1 MIGRM
6 RPPII
11 VRPLTEDERVQLE
24 AGLHSDSAFVLR
36 RSQIVLGSNRGEHA
50 PALAQALGC
59 DDETVR
65 DVIRAFN
72 ERGVGVLERRS
83 SRPHKLHSAFSEEA
97 AERLKGILHESPR
110 QYGKDSSVWTLELAA
125 EVSLE
130 QGLTTYRV
138 SDETVRSAL
147 LRLGVRWQRAK
158 DWITSPDPA
167 YGRKKTR
174 VTG

>member
-6 RPPII
+6 RRPIF
-11 VRPLTEDERVQLE
+11 VRPLTDDEHGEFE
-24 AGLHSDSAFVLR
+24 AGLRSADAFVLR
-36 RSQIVLGSNRGEHA
+36 RSQIVLASSRGEHA
-50 PALAQALGC
+50 PAIARVLGC
-59 DDETVR
+59 NDETVR

-72 ERGVGVLERRS
+72 ERGVGVLERCS
-83 SRPHKLHSAFSEEA
+83 SRPHNVHSAFSQET

-110 QYGKDSSVWTLELAA
+110 KYGKDSSVWTLELAA

-138 SDETVRSAL
+138 SDETVRTAL

-158 DWITSPDPA
+158 DWIISPDPA
-167 YGRKKTR
+167 YARKKTHE
-174 VTG
+174 TG